1 MFPIGAVIEDM
12 KGTYKILEAQQLGAE
27 EKYRV
32 QILAQKIPIFQH
44 IPITDPT
51 KIKWLII
58 SSQNLSTIKRI
69 S

>member
-1 MFPIGAVIEDM
+1 MFPIGAIIEDM
-12 KGTYKILEAQQLGAE
+12 KGTYKILEAQQGAE
-27 EKYRV
+27 EKYKV